1 MTNSRFTHINESF
14 ICDQCRREVPPRRGG
29 CRNHCP
35 YCLVSRHVDVNPGDR
50 ANPCGG
56 LMDAVGYEMH
66 AKKGI
71 MLIFKC
77 RRCHQ
82 ITRNM
87 AAHEDPV
94 APDNY
99 ELILKLSYS
108 SKP

>member
-1 MTNSRFTHINESF
+1 
-14 ICDQCRREVPPRRGG
+14 
-29 CRNHCP
+29 
-35 YCLVSRHVDVNPGDR
+35 
-50 ANPCGG
+50 
-56 LMDAVGYEMH
+56 MDPVGYDMS

-82 ITRNM
+82 TTRNM

>member
-1 MTNSRFTHINESF
+1 
-14 ICDQCRREVPPRRGG
+14 
-29 CRNHCP
+29 
-35 YCLVSRHVDVNPGDR
+35 LVSRHVDVNPGDR

-56 LMDAVGYEMH
+56 LMDPVGYDMS

-82 ITRNM
+82 TTRNM

>member
-1 MTNSRFTHINESF
+1 M
-14 ICDQCRREVPPRRGG
+14 
-29 CRNHCP
+29 
-35 YCLVSRHVDVNPGDR
+35 
-50 ANPCGG
+50 
-56 LMDAVGYEMH
+56 MDAVGYETH

-77 RRCHQ
+77 RKCQQ

-87 AAHEDPV
+87 AANEDPL